1 MVDTPST
8 VDIADDAEAERKAK
22 EAYFTA
28 GQYALIW
35 ARFKKTDEQ
44 RARFAER
51 QKQIELAQARGEGHI
66 GNEAQ
71 AVLQQRKEAK
81 KAQKDAQRNK

>member
-8 VDIADDAEAERKAK
+8 VDIADDVDDAEAERKAK

-35 ARFKKTDEQ
+35 ARFKKNRSAMVAGTILIIMIFGKS
-44 RARFAER
+44 AFPPPMMT
-51 QKQIELAQARGEGHI
+51 L
-66 GNEAQ
+66 
-71 AVLQQRKEAK
+71 LST
-81 KAQKDAQRNK
+81 